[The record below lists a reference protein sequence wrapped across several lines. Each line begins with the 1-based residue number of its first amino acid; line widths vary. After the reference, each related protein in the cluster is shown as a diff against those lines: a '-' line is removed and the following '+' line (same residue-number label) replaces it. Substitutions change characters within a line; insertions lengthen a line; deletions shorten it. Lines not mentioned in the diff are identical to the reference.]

1 MKLKELNIDK
11 FDEFV
16 RNNKYKSHF
25 YNQQLGESYQR
36 RKKEPYTILFRIS

>member
-25 YNQQLGESYQR
+25 LQSAAWGELSKEKRNLTPYYLG
-36 RKKEPYTILFRIS
+36 

>member
-25 YNQQLGESYQR
+25 LQSAAWGR
-36 RKKEPYTILFRIS
+36 VIKRKKEPYTILFRIS